1 MSASST
7 PVNLA
12 AARGGVPPH
21 NTSTRCAPS
30 SPASGSSRDAAPCQ
44 PSSKTLVET
53 LVPAGALRDTIN
65 ELAERKQN
73 DREVADGSPLP
84 AFNEFLEAQLSRL
97 AQNTQQLPKADTRDV
112 EELDAFFRAT
122 IGYLMD

>member
-1 MSASST
+1 
-7 PVNLA
+7 
-12 AARGGVPPH
+12 
-21 NTSTRCAPS
+21 
-30 SPASGSSRDAAPCQ
+30 
-44 PSSKTLVET
+44 VET

-73 DREVADGSPLP
+73 DREVADGSPIP